1 MRFLRVCESKSPPN
15 SSKRDFIPICDGLW
29 NATTQATLSRNGFAI
44 EVSCCVKT
52 QTDKPACL
60 PENARLINLL
70 VLFLRSFDTAQ
81 SSSIINVFVPEKKSS
96 QIPSKSFISSTL
108 LASGE
113 STTKTLVSFGESSV
127 SFIFRISRTNQYY
140 PIKYMAKWT
149 S

>member
-1 MRFLRVCESKSPPN
+1 MKCHHTSNIITKH
-15 SSKRDFIPICDGLW
+15 
-29 NATTQATLSRNGFAI
+29 FAI

-70 VLFLRSFDTAQ
+70 VRFLRSLYTAQ

-113 STTKTLVSFGESSV
+113 STTKRLPPLANP
-127 SFIFRISRTNQYY
+127 R
-140 PIKYMAKWT
+140 
-149 S
+149 

>member
-15 SSKRDFIPICDGLW
+15 SSKEISFRSVTGYEMPPHKQHYHE
-29 NATTQATLSRNGFAI
+29 TVFAI

-113 STTKTLVSFGESSV
+113 STTKRLSPLA
-127 SFIFRISRTNQYY
+127 N
-140 PIKYMAKWT
+140 PW
-149 S
+149 